1 MNKII
6 NDNWSDGSENAFLEK
21 ANLSNLTFD
30 FKPKRAQQTD
40 GTLSWGFTKKRRW
53 HTLSSVHKEHR
64 NNTSSSKKID
74 FDPGN
79 ETPVKI
85 GSLLGLEQVWQCIFL
100 EYKDDII
107 VVDCGLEFSAVETM
121 GADYIIPDISYL
133 KKNQKKIRG
142 IVLTHGHLDHIWALR
157 DVLPQLDFQPTVYTT
172 PLTLWL
178 VKKLYEDPKV
188 VSQLK
193 YKLVNPDVDLLK
205 LGCFDIEFVRVN
217 HNIPETF
224 ALAIN
229 TPKWLIFNSADFK
242 IDHTPAIDKPADL
255 PKIARI
261 WTEGVRLYIGDSLG
275 SDRKGRSK
283 SEKVIWENLD
293 QIIKHSD
300 GRLIIAAF
308 ASNVG
313 RLIQIVQSA
322 VKYNKVVFLSGR
334 SMVNN
339 VEICR
344 ELDYINV
351 PREYLRKVDDSIE
364 DLPDNR
370 VVVLSTGAQG
380 EEFSALA
387 RIARWEHPQIKL
399 RKGDAVLVSA
409 TTIPGNETQMA
420 AMLNNL
426 VTKWITLI
434 TNNDMDVHASGHGYE
449 EDHKLMISLV
459 RPEYM
464 LPFYTQPLERYAH
477 RKIGLD
483 MGLADDKI
491 LMPEENGAVIEMYDK
506 GIVLAKQTMK
516 LDTILVD
523 GKGIW
528 GLHGEYVMKA
538 RKIMSENGMVTF
550 IMKIDATS
558 KKLVWNIQI
567 ESRWFVYTTEIKKV
581 HTDIVKYLEREYSR
595 RMPNYD
601 NIKQCLKD
609 IKWDL
614 EQNLEKS
621 LWRTP
626 MVIPMFVYI
635 NDGKI
640 IWEPQPVE
648 DLPEDPI

>member
-1 MNKII
+1 MNKIVW
-6 NDNWSDGSENAFLEK
+6 DNWSDGSENAFLEK
-21 ANLSNLTFD
+21 ANLTNLTFD
-30 FKPKRAQQTD
+30 FKPKRAKQTD
-40 GTLSWGFTKKRRW
+40 GTMSWSYTGRTWGRSFKPNRGRAPRRDNY
-53 HTLSSVHKEHR
+53 VPQPV
-64 NNTSSSKKID
+64 ID
-74 FDPGN
+74 FDPGD
-79 ETPVKI
+79 EIPVRI
-85 GSLLGLEQVWQCIFL
+85 GSLLWLEQVWQCIFI

-107 VVDCGLEFSAVETM
+107 IVDCGLEFSAVETM

-133 KKNQKKIRG
+133 KKNQNKIRG

-157 DVLPQLDFQPTVYTT
+157 DVMPQLDFQPTIYTT
-172 PLTLWL
+172 PLTLGL

-188 VSQLK
+188 ISKLK

-205 LGCFDIEFVRVN
+205 LWCFDIEFVRVN

-224 ALAIN
+224 ALSIN

-261 WTEGVRLYIGDSLG
+261 GTEWVRLYIWDSLWA
-275 SDRKGRSK
+275 DRKWRSK
-283 SEKVIWENLD
+283 SEKLIWENLD
-293 QIIKHSD
+293 HIIKHSEW
-300 GRLIIAAF
+300 RLIIAAF

-322 VKYNKVVFLSGR
+322 VKYNKVVFLSWR

-339 VEICR
+339 IEICR
-344 ELDYINV
+344 ELWYVDV
-351 PREYLRKVDDSIE
+351 PKDYLRKVDSSIE

-370 VVVLSTGAQG
+370 VVVLSTGAQW

-387 RIARWEHPQIKL
+387 RIARWEHPQIAL
-399 RKGDAVLVSA
+399 RWWDAVLVSA
-409 TTIPGNETQMA
+409 TTIPGNESQMA

-426 VTKWITLI
+426 VTKWINLI
-434 TNNDMDVHASGHGYE
+434 TNNDMDVHASGHWYE

-464 LPFYTQPLERYAH
+464 MPFYTQPLERYAH
-477 RKIGLD
+477 RKIALD
-483 MGLADDKI
+483 MWIDNKKI
-491 LMPEENGAVIEMYDK
+491 LMPEENGAIIEMYDK
-506 GIVLAKQTMK
+506 GIMLWNKQLK

-528 GLHGEYVMKA
+528 WLHGEYVMKA

-550 IMKIDATS
+550 IMKIDAGS

-581 HTDIVKYLEREYSR
+581 HTDIVKYLEREYST
-595 RMPNYD
+595 RMPKYD

-609 IKWDL
+609 IKSDL
-614 EQNLEKS
+614 EQNLEKA
-621 LWRTP
+621 LGRTP
-626 MVIPMFVYI
+626 MIIPMFVYI

-640 IWEPQPVE
+640 VWDPQHIDE
-648 DLPEDPI
+648 MEE